1 MFTSLESGKDE
12 SEMQNGGLSL
22 KRNPMVVSII
32 DGCETLKALAVK
44 NRISSEMISSA
55 NGLILMR
62 TDKVRQALQAPR
74 AAEVPCQRCADHGLL
89 CCCRLALASQSPRA
103 MVWWLNGNQKHN
115 LAGKQRSCDAVC
127 SFLLQQMLAH
137 HALLL
142 QHTCS
147 AHTPYMQRAQ
157 VRF

>member
-44 NRISSEMISSA
+44 SKISSEMITSA
-55 NGLILMR
+55 KGLILMR
-62 TDKVRQALQAPR
+62 TDKVRQAPR
-74 AAEVPCQRCADHGLL
+74 AEMPCQRFADHGLL

-103 MVWWLNGNQKHN
+103 MVW
-115 LAGKQRSCDAVC
+115 
-127 SFLLQQMLAH
+127 
-137 HALLL
+137 
-142 QHTCS
+142 
-147 AHTPYMQRAQ
+147 
-157 VRF
+157 